1 MRKTIVLIA
10 LALLLSSC
18 AIVDSA
24 MQRYMGRHVTS
35 LYASYGQPNEVY
47 DDGNGGMVL
56 VYVYVRGYYYR
67 PPMISGKIYPG
78 GTALVTYTPEA
89 VASYDARRV
98 YWVNKDGIVYRWEWK
113 GL

>member
-1 MRKTIVLIA
+1 MKKTVILVV
-10 LALLLSSC
+10 LALSLSSC
-18 AIVDSA
+18 LMVTNS
-24 MQRYMGRHVTS
+24 MRRFEGRNVTD
-35 LYASYGQPNEVY
+35 LYAAWVPPNEVY
-47 DDGNGGMVL
+47 DDGSGGRVL